1 MICVIYILIV
11 EAKVDYRY
19 IPELDAGNFSK
30 AIFSRFY
37 GFIIYSDFDF
47 KDHEEIANIIDW
59 QAENGRLHPEFK
71 PSNHEISRVTMKGNR
86 VLSVV
91 KIQDV
96 ETLKFLALCIDSSET
111 FIVVP
116 NSIDAEGALNRI
128 VNESISKNGYFSGF
142 QLSTDDLSAIASDA
156 GYVFSNVDS
165 EGIVYIGSSLL
176 SDKSKIVEALG
187 FYTLNNIEE
196 LKLLTVDRWNQ

>member
-1 MICVIYILIV
+1 MDYKYIL
-11 EAKVDYRY
+11 
-19 IPELDAGNFSK
+19 ELDVGTFSK
-30 AIFSRFY
+30 TIFSLFNS
-37 GFIIYSDFDF
+37 FIIYSDFDF
-47 KDHEEIANIIDW
+47 KDHEEIADVIDW
-59 QAENGRLHPEFK
+59 QAENGRLQPEFK
-71 PSNHEISRVTMKGNR
+71 PNYHEISRVTMKGNR

-91 KIQDV
+91 KIQGV
-96 ETLKFLALCIDSSET
+96 ETLKFLVLCIDSSET
-111 FIVVP
+111 FILVP

-128 VNESISKNGYFSGF
+128 VSESISKNGYFSGF
-142 QLSTDDLSAIASDA
+142 QLSADDLSAIASDA

-176 SDKSKIVEALG
+176 SDKLKMVEALG